1 MLGKACADAEF
12 EHRPITGLTRPIAA
26 MSNSTPSARVL
37 LQTWCA
43 RRFLATVRLTAGP
56 SSGVISKDAKM
67 ARWIA
72 EQFGCR
78 AKAMTHKIGG
88 TSGEEP
94 ELKEP
99 ERSRPIPLRRQPTE
113 KSFCGAAG
121 LGSAS
126 NFRRRFPF
134 RSARDSQ
141 NLPNLGR
148 QFSLQSS
155 VAARLGG
162 SQPSINVTPDS
173 PSISRTLHKSVFCR
187 VFPTPPSTPSLPSDL
202 DEVWLPRPA

>member
-26 MSNSTPSARVL
+26 MSNSTPSARVS

-121 LGSAS
+121 LGSPQTSGAAFHSAAPETPKIFPTLVDSSPSSLPLQPAWGEAS
-126 NFRRRFPF
+126 HSSMSPLIRRAFRVPCTKACFAESSRRRPQPPHF
-134 RSARDSQ
+134 RQ
-141 NLPNLGR
+141 
-148 QFSLQSS
+148 
-155 VAARLGG
+155 
-162 SQPSINVTPDS
+162 I
-173 PSISRTLHKSVFCR
+173 
-187 VFPTPPSTPSLPSDL
+187 
-202 DEVWLPRPA
+202 